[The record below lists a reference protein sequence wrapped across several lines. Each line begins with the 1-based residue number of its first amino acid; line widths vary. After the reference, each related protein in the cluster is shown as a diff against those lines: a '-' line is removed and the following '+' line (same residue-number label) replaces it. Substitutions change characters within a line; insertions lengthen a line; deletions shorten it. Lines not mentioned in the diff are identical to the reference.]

1 MQIPTTH
8 KEELA
13 RLAALAETS
22 MSEGKVDSTDS
33 TEARSEEVRSEI
45 SRRHSVARALN
56 MDNEMRRELRTKV
69 DENTCRIEG
78 NDLRAKPRVVR
89 QRLSAF
95 KLDSFLELVSQF
107 MDFPRFVSGIIC

>member
-1 MQIPTTH
+1 
-8 KEELA
+8 
-13 RLAALAETS
+13 
-22 MSEGKVDSTDS
+22 MSEGKVDNTDS

-69 DENTCRIEG
+69 EENMCRFEG
-78 NDLRAKPRVVR
+78 DDLRPKTRVVR
-89 QRLSAF
+89 ERLSAF
-95 KLDSFLELVSQF
+95 KLDSFLELVAQF